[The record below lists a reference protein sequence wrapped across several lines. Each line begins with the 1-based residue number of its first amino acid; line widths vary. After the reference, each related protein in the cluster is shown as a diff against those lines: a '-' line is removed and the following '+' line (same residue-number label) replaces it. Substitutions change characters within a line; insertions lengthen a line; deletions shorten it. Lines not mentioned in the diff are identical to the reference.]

1 MKCRI
6 SQDTY
11 DALKAATLAGEIDS
25 FSFQYVHKGVEFSME
40 SKNEN
45 LDYDEWEDMLHE
57 IYFNNELPEYTGFYP
72 EIEDNE
78 LVLDISCSVN
88 LNYDGES
95 SDLWENGEL
104 LLLLQ
109 KVLLPII
116 GAEIGQEDIM
126 LDLSMSATEN
136 DLGTLES
143 YSLICYHPETPKSFN
158 LSKNKILKDL
168 IKEFV
173 YNWAKTKCYMASGPS
188 YSFSVQINESSVG
201 EFYENYSGRVEINVV

>member
-11 DALKAATLAGEIDS
+11 DALKAATLAGDIDS
-25 FSFQYVHKGVEFSME
+25 FSFQYVHKGVEFSLKARNNDL
-40 SKNEN
+40 SH
-45 LDYDEWEDMLHE
+45 DEWKDLLLE
-57 IYFNNELPEYTGFYP
+57 IYFDNELPEYTGFYP

-95 SDLWENGEL
+95 RDLWESGEF

-116 GAEIGQEDIM
+116 GAEISQEDIM
-126 LDLSMSATEN
+126 LDLSMSATE
-136 DLGTLES
+136 DDMGTLES
-143 YSLICYHPETPKSFN
+143 YSLNYYHSETPKSFD
-158 LSKNKILKDL
+158 LSKNKIVKDL

-173 YNWAKTKCYMASGPS
+173 YKWANTKCYMASGPS
-188 YSFSVQINESSVG
+188 YSFSVEINESRVG

>member
-11 DALKAATLAGEIDS
+11 DALKAATLAGDIDS
-25 FSFQYVHKGVEFSME
+25 FSFQYVHKGVEFSL
-40 SKNEN
+40 KARNNN
-45 LDYDEWEDMLHE
+45 LSHQEWKDLLLE
-57 IYFNNELPEYTGFYP
+57 IYFDNELPEYTGFYP

-126 LDLSMSATEN
+126 LDLSMSATE
-136 DLGTLES
+136 DDMGTLES
-143 YSLICYHPETPKSFN
+143 YSL
-158 LSKNKILKDL
+158 
-168 IKEFV
+168 
-173 YNWAKTKCYMASGPS
+173 YNWANDKCYMGSGPT
-188 YSFSVQINESSVG
+188 YCFFIEINESRVG
-201 EFYENYSGRVEINVV
+201 EFYEDFSERVELIIV

>member
-1 MKCRI
+1 MNCRI

-11 DALKAATLAGEIDS
+11 DALKAATHAGDINS
-25 FSFQYVHKGVEFSME
+25 FSFQYVHKGVEFSMG
-40 SKNEN
+40 SKNDN

-57 IYFNNELPEYTGFYP
+57 IYFNNELPEYSEFYP

-95 SDLWENGEL
+95 RDLWESGEL

-109 KVLLPII
+109 KELLPLI
-116 GAEIGQEDIM
+116 GEEISEEEIM
-126 LDLSMSATEN
+126 LDLSMSATED

-143 YSLICYHPETPKSFN
+143 FSLTCYPPETPKTFD
-158 LSKNKILKDL
+158 LTKNKIVKDL

-173 YNWAKTKCYMASGPS
+173 YKWANTKCYMASGPS
-188 YSFSVQINESSVG
+188 YSFSVEINESRVG
-201 EFYENYSGRVEINVV
+201 DFYENYSGRVELNIV

>member
-6 SQDTY
+6 NQDTY
-11 DALKAATLAGEIDS
+11 DALKAATLAGDIDS
-25 FSFQYVHKGVEFSME
+25 FSFQYVHKGVEFSL
-40 SKNEN
+40 KARNNN
-45 LDYDEWEDMLHE
+45 LSHDEWKDLLLE
-57 IYFNNELPEYTGFYP
+57 IYFDNELPEFTGFYP

-126 LDLSMSATEN
+126 LDLSMSATE
-136 DLGTLES
+136 DDMGTLES

-173 YNWAKTKCYMASGPS
+173 YKWANTKCYMASGPS
-188 YSFSVQINESSVG
+188 YSFSVEINESRVG
-201 EFYENYSGRVEINVV
+201 EFYEDFSERVELNIV

>member
-25 FSFQYVHKGVEFSME
+25 FSFQYVHKGVEFSMR
-40 SKNEN
+40 SKNDN
-45 LDYDEWEDMLHE
+45 LDHDEWEDMLHE
-57 IYFNNELPEYTGFYP
+57 IYFNNELPEYSEFYP

-95 SDLWENGEL
+95 RDLWESGEF

-116 GAEIGQEDIM
+116 GAELGQEDIM
-126 LDLSMSATEN
+126 LDLRMSATE
-136 DLGTLES
+136 DDMGTLES
-143 YSLICYHPETPKSFN
+143 YNLLCYHPETPKSFN
-158 LSKNKILKDL
+158 LSKNKILKN
-168 IKEFV
+168 IIREFV
-173 YNWAKTKCYMASGPS
+173 YEWANTKCYMASGPS
-188 YSFSVQINESSVG
+188 YSFSVEINESRVG
-201 EFYENYSGRVEINVV
+201 EFYEDFSERVELNIV